1 MAAQITELSAL
12 SDSELVSRLHGG
24 DLRAYEALWL
34 RHVATAR
41 RVARRLTELDAEDLV
56 SESFLTLLRQITV
69 DGKGPQYSF
78 RAYLFAVMRN
88 IAARWHREGR
98 PLVVDG
104 DVDRAFEDE
113 DLERLEHAQDDELLL
128 QAFRELPTRW
138 QRVLW
143 LAEIENVGRPAI
155 AAELGVRPNAVSAL
169 QRRARRGLRERWL
182 WQHVPE
188 GLREDPRHVA
198 SALPA
203 FILRSRSVDAG
214 AVRTH
219 LASCTACHDLLV
231 ELRTVYADRSS
242 AVGSIGALAA
252 VGVVLPGATTMLA
265 APTSVSIA
273 AGAGFTLA
281 GSAAV
286 VVGALTVGLG
296 AGLLPVP
303 FTPGSQPAD
312 AATTAVSPQ
321 QTPASSPTTEPTTA
335 PTAGNGVNAA
345 PVLDIETLEPEA
357 PASDDAGAP
366 PERPSTT
373 PSPTPPPGDGAAPPP
388 PDAAEPAP
396 APTPTA
402 PAPSTPTVSAD
413 AAVGADLGVTL
424 GGTTVKVSAG
434 VDVSLDV
441 DLKALLPGSGT
452 EQAKSGGVVRR
463 VTGLLSS
470 LVSLDLDVDAS
481 VKTSSGR

>member
-12 SDSELVSRLHGG
+12 SDSELVSRLHAG
-24 DLRAYEALWL
+24 DLRAYETLWL

-41 RVARRLTELDAEDLV
+41 RVARRLTDLDFEDLV
-56 SESFLTLLRQITV
+56 SESFLTLFRQITV

-88 IAARWHREGR
+88 IAARWHKEGR
-98 PLVVDG
+98 TLVVDAE
-104 DVDRAFEDE
+104 VDRVFEDE
-113 DLERLEHAQDDELLL
+113 DLQRLEQAQDDALLL
-128 QAFRELPTRW
+128 QAFRDLPTRW

-143 LAEIENVGRPAI
+143 LAEIQNVGRPVI

-188 GLREDPRHVA
+188 GLREDSQHMA

-214 AVRTH
+214 AVRAH
-219 LASCTACHDLLV
+219 LASCTVCEDLLA

-265 APTSVSIA
+265 APTSISIA

-312 AATTAVSPQ
+312 AATAPVSSQQATAS
-321 QTPASSPTTEPTTA
+321 TPTAEPTTA
-335 PTAGNGVNAA
+335 PSTGSGVNAA
-345 PVLDIETLEPEA
+345 PVLDIGTLKPEI
-357 PASDDAGAP
+357 PASDDAGTAP
-366 PERPSTT
+366 HSPSTT
-373 PSPTPPPGDGAAPPP
+373 PTPTPPPSDGAAPAP
-388 PDAAEPAP
+388 PDAVEPAP
-396 APTPTA
+396 AI
-402 PAPSTPTVSAD
+402 APSAPTVSAE

-424 GGTTVKVSAG
+424 GGTTVTVSAG
-434 VDVSLDV
+434 VDVSLGV
-441 DLKALLPGSGT
+441 DLKALLPGNGS
-452 EQAKSGGVVRR
+452 EQSTSGGVVRR